1 MKAQEH
7 QNISVVIPVY
17 NAEKSIV
24 AALDSVLNQT
34 YPVAEIILVNDG
46 SKDNSEQVIF
56 DYKNQHPDLEIHY
69 FKQKNQGP
77 SAARNFG
84 IKKAKY
90 PFITFLDS
98 DDVWLN
104 RKNEVQMFW
113 FEKRPDFYLLGGNNL
128 GKNIV
133 GAEEDELIEIPLS
146 RLVLKNYFLTQGVL
160 LRSEVF
166 QQVGYFNESMRFS
179 EDYNL
184 WLRIAAEY
192 KSGLVNTEC
201 FNYNNGEAI
210 NVNGLSGQFWEMQK
224 GELSNFKELY
234 QKAYISWFKLQAL
247 RVFALMKYVRRRF
260 RN

>member
-56 DYKNQHPDLEIHY
+56 DYKNQHPNFEIHY

-77 SAARNFG
+77 SAARNYG
-84 IKKAKY
+84 IKKAKS
-90 PFITFLDS
+90 PFVTFLDS

-113 FEKRPDFYLLGGNNL
+113 FKKKPELYFLGGNNL
-128 GKNIV
+128 GTNKTSV
-133 GAEEDELIEIPLS
+133 AEDDFIKTSLNQLLISNPFPTPTVMV
-146 RLVLKNYFLTQGVL
+146 RN
-160 LRSEVF
+160 EVF
-166 QQVGYFNESMRFS
+166 EKVG
-179 EDYNL
+179 
-184 WLRIAAEY
+184 
-192 KSGLVNTEC
+192 
-201 FNYNNGEAI
+201 
-210 NVNGLSGQFWEMQK
+210 
-224 GELSNFKELY
+224 
-234 QKAYISWFKLQAL
+234 
-247 RVFALMKYVRRRF
+247 
-260 RN
+260 

>member
-184 WLRIAAEY
+184 WL
-192 KSGLVNTEC
+192 
-201 FNYNNGEAI
+201 
-210 NVNGLSGQFWEMQK
+210 
-224 GELSNFKELY
+224 
-234 QKAYISWFKLQAL
+234 
-247 RVFALMKYVRRRF
+247 
-260 RN
+260 